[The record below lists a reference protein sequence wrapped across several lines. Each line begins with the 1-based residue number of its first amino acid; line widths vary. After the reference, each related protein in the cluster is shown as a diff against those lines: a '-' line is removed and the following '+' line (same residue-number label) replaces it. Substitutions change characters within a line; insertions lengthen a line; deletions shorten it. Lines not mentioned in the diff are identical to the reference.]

1 MPSINLA
8 PGTQYVIAAR
18 KRRRRLY
25 GVSMLIVA
33 VFFGGWMLMYGY
45 LLSLRNSS
53 EDLEK
58 ELQGVNLR
66 VQTLREDALRVTLFE
81 KRLVDVNTILNNHIS
96 WDRVFGDLERLLPP
110 DSVITSFDAQ
120 TGSSTVLLQGRTQNI
135 DQIAL
140 ALASLTS
147 SAGTPSIFE
156 SGSVKEIARQEQES
170 GAAYTFTMTLE
181 FNQAILRQGAAL

>member
-25 GVSMLIVA
+25 GVSILIVA
-33 VFFGGWMLMYGY
+33 VFFGGWMMMYGY

-53 EDLEK
+53 DDLQK

-66 VQTLREDALRVTLFE
+66 IQTLREDALRVTLFE
-81 KRLVDVNTILNNHIS
+81 KRLVDVSTILSNHIS

-110 DSVITSFDAQ
+110 DAVITSFNAQ
-120 TGSSTVLLQGRTQNI
+120 SENSTIVLQGRTQNI

-147 SAGTPSIFE
+147 SAGAPSIFE
-156 SGSVKEIARQEQES
+156 SGTVKEVSRQEQES
-170 GAAYTFTMTLE
+170 GATYTFTMTLE
-181 FNQAILRQGAAL
+181 FNQAILRQAAS

>member
-25 GVSMLIVA
+25 GISILIIA

-45 LLSLRNSS
+45 LLSLRSS
-53 EDLEK
+53 SDDLQK
-58 ELQGVNLR
+58 ELQGVNQR
-66 VQTLREDALRVTLFE
+66 IQTLREDALRVTLFE
-81 KRLVDVNTILNNHIS
+81 KRLVDVTTILNNHIS
-96 WDRVFGDLERLLPP
+96 WDRVFGDIERLLPP
-110 DSVITSFDAQ
+110 DAVVASFDAQ
-120 TGSSTVLLQGRTQNI
+120 SGSSTIVLRGRTQNI
-135 DQIAL
+135 DQVAL

-156 SGSVKEIARQEQES
+156 SGSVKEVVRQEQES
-170 GAAYTFTMTLE
+170 GAVYSFTMMLE
-181 FNQAILRQGAAL
+181 FNQAVLRQGAAS